1 MFRQH
6 FSQQKLWITLCTFST
21 QALSVNSNFTHIFH
35 TGYPPYCVDNRLF
48 VTLGNF
54 WYSILNRTIQLPYHS
69 LSGGDMPLAAE
80 IMEKLSDELLTESYY
95 KAKELKLNP
104 EFILL
109 IKQEIIRRSLED
121 KLQQSAYM
129 QQV

>member
-1 MFRQH
+1 
-6 FSQQKLWITLCTFST
+6 
-21 QALSVNSNFTHIFH
+21 
-35 TGYPPYCVDNRLF
+35 
-48 VTLGNF
+48 
-54 WYSILNRTIQLPYHS
+54 
-69 LSGGDMPLAAE
+69 MPLAAE

>member
-1 MFRQH
+1 
-6 FSQQKLWITLCTFST
+6 
-21 QALSVNSNFTHIFH
+21 
-35 TGYPPYCVDNRLF
+35 
-48 VTLGNF
+48 
-54 WYSILNRTIQLPYHS
+54 
-69 LSGGDMPLAAE
+69 MPLLAG

-121 KLQQSAYM
+121 KLQQSTYM